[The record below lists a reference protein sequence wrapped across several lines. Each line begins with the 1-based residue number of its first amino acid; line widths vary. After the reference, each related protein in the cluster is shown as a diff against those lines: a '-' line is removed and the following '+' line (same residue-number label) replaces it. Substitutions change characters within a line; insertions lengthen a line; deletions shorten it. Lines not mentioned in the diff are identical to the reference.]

1 MLKQANQRD
10 KQMRQRNEEKKAKK
24 LKQFNKH

>member
-1 MLKQANQRD
+1 MFKQVNQRD
-10 KQMRQRNEEKKAKK
+10 KQMRQGSREKTKK

>member
-1 MLKQANQRD
+1 MFKQVNQRD
-10 KQMRQRNEEKKAKK
+10 KQMRQRSREKTKK